1 MANARAPKQ
10 WSLTTNET
18 ISSIEAWENNL
29 KYILSLDPNF
39 ACFLTDGATWLKKT
53 NAARLR
59 GFTDDN
65 EDVPTVQRRTV
76 AQNVTHFEMMLGQIA
91 NFAPIIS
98 RNTIVGNSTSVTA
111 VWQAIRQHYGLQSTG
126 SRFLDLAN
134 IKLQSEQRPEDLYQ
148 CLMSFVDDNLLTT
161 ASGITHHGA
170 APENDEELSPSLENF
185 VVFTP

>member
-18 ISSIEAWENNL
+18 ISSIEARENNL

-39 ACFLTDGATWLKKT
+39 ACFLTDGATWLTKT
-53 NAARLR
+53 NAAPLG

-65 EDVPTVQRRTV
+65 EDVPTVQRRTG
-76 AQNVTHFEMMLGQIA
+76 AQKVTHVEMMLGQIA
-91 NFAPIIS
+91 NFAPIIF

-126 SRFLDLAN
+126 LQFLKPRQHQA
-134 IKLQSEQRPEDLYQ
+134 KVRTKTRRPLPMPHVI
-148 CLMSFVDDNLLTT
+148 C
-161 ASGITHHGA
+161 
-170 APENDEELSPSLENF
+170 
-185 VVFTP
+185 